1 MLERLHLHGHRG
13 ERVWSESC
21 CSRFWDR
28 YKNLSGWSKNE
39 IWGMSDRL
47 HSNEIKRRGISSQV
61 LSLRTENTFNEVP
74 YQHEMRR
81 VLLTQLYW
89 LKCRLEI
96 HRKVI
101 KVINFHPVL
110 FLSPSSPRYMR
121 LSIPFCGRCS
131 RNDRCAFQWNSS
143 ETSPWIS
150 TTTEF
155 AC

>member
-1 MLERLHLHGHRG
+1 
-13 ERVWSESC
+13 
-21 CSRFWDR
+21 
-28 YKNLSGWSKNE
+28 
-39 IWGMSDRL
+39 MSDRL
-47 HSNEIKRRGISSQV
+47 HSNEIKRRGISSHV

-110 FLSPSSPRYMR
+110 FLSPNVASLHASQHSVLRT
-121 LSIPFCGRCS
+121 L
-131 RNDRCAFQWNSS
+131 
-143 ETSPWIS
+143 
-150 TTTEF
+150 
-155 AC
+155 